1 MKTVIELLPLITG
14 TLTVNNQPDTEA
26 VSAGILFLFFV
37 LFFSGPLQTAMKG
50 EGWFVSLVD
59 KHTIALKN
67 SRESAWQSV
76 SMRLL
81 TMSAKGILTFAM
93 KLVGN

>member
-1 MKTVIELLPLITG
+1 
-14 TLTVNNQPDTEA
+14 
-26 VSAGILFLFFV
+26 
-37 LFFSGPLQTAMKG
+37 MKG

-93 KLVGN
+93 KLVEI